1 MGGWWWGKWDCPKIQ
16 GKWDDGRV
24 LSGVADWVSRWLGM
38 GKVGLYYNPGKVG
51 WWEGFEWGEELGGGV
66 SG

>member
-1 MGGWWWGKWDCPKIQ
+1 MDCPTIL

-51 WWEGFEWGEELGGGV
+51 WWESFEWGG
-66 SG
+66 